1 MAQNKTGKVLDISL
15 LFRVIAFAKPYKK
28 QFFIAALS
36 AIILSFLGPAR
47 PMLINYAIDNF
58 IVIPDP
64 ENLFKITVLLIALL
78 FCEGFIQFFYIYLS
92 TWIGQNVIL
101 DLRKRVFK
109 HILSLKMTYFDKTP
123 IGTLVT
129 RSVSDIETIA
139 DIFSQGLLVIIA
151 ELLKLVIVIVVMFYT
166 DWRFVY
172 NCSSYNTSFIGCN
185 CMVQKKYKGFI
196 SRCKK

>member
-28 QFFIAALS
+28 QFLIAALS

-78 FCEGFIQFFYIYLS
+78 FCEGFIQFFYIYIS

-101 DLRKRVFK
+101 DLRKNLF
-109 HILSLKMTYFDKTP
+109 
-123 IGTLVT
+123 
-129 RSVSDIETIA
+129 
-139 DIFSQGLLVIIA
+139 Q
-151 ELLKLVIVIVVMFYT
+151 
-166 DWRFVY
+166 
-172 NCSSYNTSFIGCN
+172 N
-185 CMVQKKYKGFI
+185 
-196 SRCKK
+196 

>member
-1 MAQNKTGKVLDISL
+1 MGQNKTGKVLDISL
-15 LFRVIAFAKPYKK
+15 LFRVISFAKPYKK

-36 AIILSFLGPAR
+36 AIILSFLGPLR

-58 IVIPDP
+58 IIIANS
-64 ENLFKITVLLIALL
+64 EMLFKITVLLIALL
-78 FCEGFIQFFYIYLS
+78 FLEGFIQFFYIYLS

-101 DLRKRVFK
+101 DLRKKVFK

-129 RSVSDIETIA
+129 RSVSHIETIA

-166 DWRFVY
+166 DWRLSIIALLTIPVLLVATAWFKRNIKASLHLDVL
-172 NCSSYNTSFIGCN
+172 
-185 CMVQKKYKGFI
+185 
-196 SRCKK
+196 